1 MTGSPS
7 ISRSRPQPPVPPLYS
22 ENGDV
27 VRPPQKGDFWYQKT
41 DAAMYRYLLVRLA
54 IGIGV
59 GTIAWFAGH
68 LLLKLIMPHPR

>member
-1 MTGSPS
+1 M
-7 ISRSRPQPPVPPLYS
+7 
-22 ENGDV
+22 
-27 VRPPQKGDFWYQKT
+27 VRPPEKGDFWYQTT

-68 LLLKLIMPHPR
+68 VLLKLIMPHPR